1 MAKRKNKLWKF
12 NIYPLKPR
20 LLLIFG
26 DAVAAAEF
34 SVDNVK
40 SEMGKLR
47 NEISI
52 KRGLNVHSAEC
63 AMLCCVCICD
73 KVVARPIIYLLIG
86 SNLAGTAHLFYQPV
100 YQYGKATAAADKTNF
115 S

>member
-1 MAKRKNKLWKF
+1 MHNFQFQHSDSNKFFSAQRIQYAVQWFPSASHKKTPLRTENNKLQNERREKNSVKMWKF

-40 SEMGKLR
+40 SEMGKW
-47 NEISI
+47 EAKSV
-52 KRGLNVHSAEC
+52 LNG
-63 AMLCCVCICD
+63 D
-73 KVVARPIIYLLIG
+73 
-86 SNLAGTAHLFYQPV
+86 
-100 YQYGKATAAADKTNF
+100 
-115 S
+115 